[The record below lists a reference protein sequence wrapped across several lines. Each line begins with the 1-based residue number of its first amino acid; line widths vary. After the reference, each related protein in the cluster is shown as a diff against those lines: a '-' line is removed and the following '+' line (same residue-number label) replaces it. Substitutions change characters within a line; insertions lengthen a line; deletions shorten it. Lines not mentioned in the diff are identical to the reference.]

1 MDMHH
6 IEKLADSFRKNASSK
21 KSEEMANYMKNLFAF
36 YGINAPDR
44 RQIQRAWIAE
54 IPKSIGSDERWEIIH
69 ALWEKEEREM
79 QLVAMDWL
87 NAWPN
92 DWISETDGTELT
104 WLLTNK
110 SWWDSVD
117 TIATNY
123 LGRFGRLH
131 PEKCAEL
138 VAEWRESENNWLHR
152 SCLLFQLKYKKQL
165 NFELLKNL
173 ILQFKSNSNFFIQKA
188 IGWSLRQHAK
198 TDPNAV
204 RQFILESNIQGLAKR
219 EASKYL

>member
-1 MDMHH
+1 MENLLVITDD
-6 IEKLADSFRKNASSK
+6 LALPFGTLR
-21 KSEEMANYMKNLFAF
+21 L
-36 YGINAPDR
+36 
-44 RQIQRAWIAE
+44 RA
-54 IPKSIGSDERWEIIH
+54 KGSDGGHNGLRNIQEVLGTQEYARLRFGVGNDFPKGH
-69 ALWEKEEREM
+69 QVNYVLSPWEKEEREM

-92 DWISETDGTELT
+92 EWILASDGNELK

-131 PEKCAEL
+131 PETCAEL

-152 SCLLFQLKYKKQL
+152 SCLLFQLKYKEQL